1 MIQVELLAD
10 SPVKL
15 WGLSSRERLRRQVAQ
30 VPGLSLRDGAA
41 GAPALEPVLMLRADY
56 LFEVRTLKALLS
68 RPDTVL
74 RCAVD
79 GRPAAALVGKA
90 SPAAVRAYLLG
101 ETPTRPPEVAEIT
114 TGELARFDATL
125 RRVEAPLLEP
135 LAGSRKHALESLL
148 YGNAYKGVTDLV
160 TKWLWP
166 RPARWGV
173 RVCSSLGV
181 PPNAVTGLGVLLMLA
196 AAVLFDRGQYAAG
209 LAAGWFMTY
218 LDTVDG
224 KLARVTVRSSRI
236 GHILDHGMDIV
247 HPPFWYLLWGAS
259 LPPFN
264 PVLELGRVDWSIII
278 LVGYVGGRIVE
289 GIFEQLLGCDVFS
302 WRPFDAVFRL
312 VTARRNPMLIILT
325 LSLLAGRPDL
335 GFVAVA
341 AWTAISMVV
350 LIVRLVQGLVSRWR
364 HGPLVSWLEDSA
376 GAERLYPRAYRT
388 FSGTRGA
395 YRAG

>member
-10 SPVKL
+10 SPFKL

-30 VPGLSLRDGAA
+30 VPGLQLTDGAP
-41 GAPALEPVLMLRADY
+41 GAAAADAVLMLRADY

-74 RCAVD
+74 LCAVD
-79 GRPAAALVGKA
+79 GRPAAALVRKA
-90 SPAAVRAYLLG
+90 SRAAVRACLLG
-101 ETPTRPPEVAEIT
+101 ETGTLPPGVAEVT
-114 TGELARFDATL
+114 TGELASFDATL

-135 LAGSRKHALESLL
+135 LAASRQHALESRL

-173 RVCSSLGV
+173 RFCSSLGI

-196 AAVLFDRGQYAAG
+196 AALLFERGQYAAG
-209 LAAGWFMTY
+209 LVAGWIMTY

-247 HPPFWYLLWGAS
+247 HPPFWYLLWGAA
-259 LPPFN
+259 LPPFE
-264 PVLELGRVDWSIII
+264 PVLGLGRVDWSIVI

-289 GIFEQLLGCDVFS
+289 GIFEQLLGCAVFS

-312 VTARRNPMLIILT
+312 VTARRNPVLIILT

-335 GFVAVA
+335 GFVLAA
-341 AWTAISMVV
+341 AWTAISTFV
-350 LIVRLVQGLVSRWR
+350 LVVRLAQGLVSRWR
-364 HGPLVSWLEDSA
+364 HGPLVSWLADGA
-376 GAERLYPRAYRT
+376 DAERLFPRAYRT
-388 FSGTRGA
+388 FSGTQGD

>member
-10 SPVKL
+10 SAVKL

-30 VPGLSLRDGAA
+30 VPGLQLQEDAA
-41 GAPALEPVLMLRADY
+41 GAETVLMLRADY

-68 RPDTVL
+68 KPETIL
-74 RCAVD
+74 RSAVD

-90 SPAAVRAYLLG
+90 SAAVVRAYLLG
-101 ETPTRPPEVAEIT
+101 ESPTHPPGVAEIQS
-114 TGELARFDATL
+114 GELASYDAML

-135 LAGSRKHALESLL
+135 LATSRRQALESLL

-173 RVCSSLGV
+173 RFCSALGI

-259 LPPFN
+259 LPSFE
-264 PVLELGRVDWSIII
+264 PVLGLGRVDWSVVI

-289 GIFEQLLGCDVFS
+289 GIFEQLLDCPVFA
-302 WRPFDAVFRL
+302 WRPFDAVCRL
-312 VTARRNPMLIILT
+312 VTARRNPLLIILT
-325 LSLLAGRPDL
+325 VSVLAGRPDL
-335 GFVAVA
+335 GFVAA
-341 AWTAISMVV
+341 TAWTVFSTLV
-350 LIVRLVQGLVSRWR
+350 LIMRLVQGLVSRWR
-364 HGPLVSWLEDSA
+364 HGPLVSWLADGA
-376 GAERLYPRAYRT
+376 DAERLHPRAYRI
-388 FSGTRGA
+388 FSGTQGA
-395 YRAG
+395 YRAR